1 MRKQGQRG
9 VTLQRYVEIPNHAR
23 KRTKILEKNKIMNFK
38 TSQKIYSTPRMR
50 KYMNACSG
58 DKLKTM
64 QLYRYNLRLCQR
76 FYGVLNLFEV
86 MLRNAINGHYSAYFS
101 DPDWIVNQADSGKL
115 LEYNKDEITQTEA
128 GYRKRGIYNND
139 KMVASLTMGFWTKLF
154 SKKRYKR
161 GGKTLLRIFPNKTKG
176 KNQADVYKDLTHIRE
191 FRNRIA
197 HHEPICFDG
206 AGNIS
211 TSFARRHYQLIRDY
225 ISYMGQNPDNVVQWA
240 EIPDEMLDR
249 IDYVK

>member
-1 MRKQGQRG
+1 MD
-9 VTLQRYVEIPNHAR
+9 
-23 KRTKILEKNKIMNFK
+23 FK
-38 TSQKIYSTPRMR
+38 TSQKLYSVPRMR
-50 KYMNACSG
+50 KYQNACAG
-58 DKLKTM
+58 DKRKTM

-86 MLRNAINGHYSAYFS
+86 MLRNAINEHYAAHYT
-101 DPDWIVNQADSGKL
+101 DADWIVNQADTGKL
-115 LEYNKDEITQTEA
+115 LEFNKEEIRQTEA
-128 GYRKRGIYNND
+128 GYRRRGIYNND

-161 GGKTLLRIFPNKTKG
+161 GGKTLLQIFPNKRKG

-206 AGNIS
+206 SGNIS
-211 TSFARRHYQLIRDY
+211 TDFARKHEY
-225 ISYMGQNPDNVVQWA
+225 IDSLGQQPDDVIQWA
-240 EIPDEMLDR
+240 EKPDEVLKK
-249 IDYVK
+249 IDSIK

>member
-1 MRKQGQRG
+1 MD
-9 VTLQRYVEIPNHAR
+9 
-23 KRTKILEKNKIMNFK
+23 FK
-38 TSQKIYSTPRMR
+38 TSQKLYSVPRIR
-50 KYMNACSG
+50 KYQNACAG
-58 DKLKTM
+58 DKRKTM

-76 FYGVLNLFEV
+76 FYGALNLLEV
-86 MLRNAINGHYSAYFS
+86 MLRNAINEHYIAYYS

-115 LEYNKDEITQTEA
+115 LEYNKDEIRQTEA
-128 GYRKRGIYNND
+128 GYRRRGIYNND

-161 GGKTLLRIFPNKTKG
+161 GGKTLLQIFPNKRKG

-206 AGNIS
+206 VGNIS
-211 TSFARRHYQLIRDY
+211 TAFARSHYQLICEY
-225 ISYMGQNPDNVVQWA
+225 IGYMGQQPDNVIQWA
-240 EIPDEMLDR
+240 EKPDEILNK
-249 IDYVK
+249 IDGMVV